1 MDIGLKIKELMSK
14 ENLDAPALARRLGKS
29 KQAVYDMLEKTD
41 LNTSVL
47 RNLAEIFHVPVT
59 FFLTEEDTD
68 NEEVVALK
76 KQVAN
81 LKSEIERLKNMKLP
95 TANEKALDVSMKF
108 FEAAKEMFTYYSQM
122 GK

>member
-14 ENLDAPALARRLGKS
+14 EKLDAPTLARRLGKS

-59 FFLTEEDTD
+59 FFLTDEATD
-68 NEEVVALK
+68 NNEVADLK
-76 KQVAN
+76 K
-81 LKSEIERLKNMKLP
+81 EIAELRLEVERLKNLKLP
-95 TANEKALDVSMKF
+95 TANERALDVSMKF
-108 FEAAKEMFTYYSQM
+108 FEAAKEMFTYYNQM
-122 GK
+122 EK